1 VYNVARLVRARDTL
15 VHMSGYRFSES
26 CTRALSAFLVCAVV
40 LLAYSPILEAS
51 QFGGRIG
58 DGARC
63 DGRAL
68 VNCYNQVIWAGI
80 GAPRGGNYIWAPGV
94 TRTYEFGPPSKN
106 GQWLLGLYAPPYFCV
121 ARLLPLI
128 VCPGII
134 MTMLGSSG
142 GSLNTQMQFTGQ
154 QFLY

>member
-1 VYNVARLVRARDTL
+1 
-15 VHMSGYRFSES
+15 MSGYLRFL
-26 CTRALSAFLVCAVV
+26 ALV
-40 LLAYSPILEAS
+40 LLFTFTVGMFSPVAEAA
-51 QFGGRIG
+51 QLGGRIG

-94 TRTYEFGPPSKN
+94 TRTYEFGPPSRN

-134 MTMLGSSG
+134 MTMLGTSG
-142 GSLNTQMQFTGQ
+142 GSLNTQMQFR
-154 QFLY
+154 

>member
-1 VYNVARLVRARDTL
+1 
-15 VHMSGYRFSES
+15 MSGYL
-26 CTRALSAFLVCAVV
+26 RAPRVFGAV
-40 LLAYSPILEAS
+40 LLVAGVLFLAAPIVYA
-51 QFGGRIG
+51 QQYGGRIG

-80 GAPRGGNYIWAPGV
+80 GPPRSGNYIWAPGV
-94 TRTYEFGPPSKN
+94 TRTYEFGPPSHV

-128 VCPGII
+128 VCPGKI
-134 MTMLGSSG
+134 MTMEGSS
-142 GSLNTQMQFTGQ
+142 S
-154 QFLY
+154 

>member
-1 VYNVARLVRARDTL
+1 
-15 VHMSGYRFSES
+15 MSGYLGSVR
-26 CTRALSAFLVCAVV
+26 VV
-40 LLAYSPILEAS
+40 LLSIVVSVCLLLCVPVAHAQQY
-51 QFGGRIG
+51 GGRIG

-80 GAPRGGNYIWAPGV
+80 GPPRSGNYIWAPGV
-94 TRTYEFGPPSKN
+94 TRTYEFGPPSHV

-128 VCPGII
+128 VCPGKI
-134 MTMLGSSG
+134 MTMEGSS
-142 GSLNTQMQFTGQ
+142 S
-154 QFLY
+154 

>member
-1 VYNVARLVRARDTL
+1 
-15 VHMSGYRFSES
+15 MSGYRRVSQI
-26 CTRALSAFLVCAVV
+26 FLVSLL
-40 LLAYSPILEAS
+40 LLAMFFVVTDFTHAQ

-63 DGRAL
+63 DGRPK

-80 GAPRGGNYIWAPGV
+80 GPPRGGNYIWAPGV
-94 TRTYEFGPPSKN
+94 TRTYEFGPPSHT

-134 MTMLGSSG
+134 MTMEGSSG
-142 GSLNTQMQFTGQ
+142 GTLNTQMQFQ
-154 QFLY
+154 NSR